1 MKTLSIQ
8 DWTDV
13 KVTKAKEDGRDVII
27 VTGRKPA
34 KIVADISGLNQ
45 IKEQLVQQGIAIND
59 QLGDVKVLE
68 NLFLEKYKVGK
79 TPTKKAKVS
88 KQKKK

>member
-1 MKTLSIQ
+1 MKKLSIQ

-13 KVTKAKEDGRDVII
+13 KVVKAKEEGRDVII

-79 TPTKKAKVS
+79 TQDKKVPVKKTKKK
-88 KQKKK
+88 

>member
-13 KVTKAKEDGRDVII
+13 EVVKAKKDDRDVII
-27 VTGRKPA
+27 ITGRKPA

-45 IKEQLVQQGIAIND
+45 IKENLVQQGIAIND

-79 TPTKKAKVS
+79 TQDKKVPVKKTKKK
-88 KQKKK
+88 

>member
-13 KVTKAKEDGRDVII
+13 KVVKAKEEGRDVII

-79 TPTKKAKVS
+79 TQDKKVPVKKTKKK
-88 KQKKK
+88 